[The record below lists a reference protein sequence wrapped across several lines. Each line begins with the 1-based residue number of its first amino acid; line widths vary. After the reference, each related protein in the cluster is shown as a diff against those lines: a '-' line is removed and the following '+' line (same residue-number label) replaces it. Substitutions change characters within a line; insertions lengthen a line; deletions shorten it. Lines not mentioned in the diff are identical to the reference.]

1 MQNSEPCKIIIPEWG
16 WYEDI
21 QILIKRNSQGGSWLK
36 KIQET
41 WCKMWEI
48 MVSKLKTDKQVI
60 LKNYG
65 CINSNVSLYF
75 VG

>member
-1 MQNSEPCKIIIPEWG
+1 
-16 WYEDI
+16 
-21 QILIKRNSQGGSWLK
+21 
-36 KIQET
+36 
-41 WCKMWEI
+41 

-65 CINSNVSLYF
+65 YINSNVSLYF